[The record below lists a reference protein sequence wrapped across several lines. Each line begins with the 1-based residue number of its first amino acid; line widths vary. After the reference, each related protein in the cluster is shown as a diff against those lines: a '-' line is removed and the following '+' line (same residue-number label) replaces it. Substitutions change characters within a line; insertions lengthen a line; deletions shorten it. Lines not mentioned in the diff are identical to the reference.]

1 MAADSSSTGSRGEEA
16 NDDPRI
22 ETNVSNKTL
31 TYSSII
37 AFLAWAFAVYDY
49 TLFGTLLPVMAD
61 DLGWSTATSTAVVTL
76 VGVGVFAAAMTVGP
90 MLDYLGRKTSL
101 ILVTIGAALSSGLTA
116 LSFSAVYVVIV
127 RAFSGLGYAEQ
138 AVNAAYLNELYGNRP
153 RRGLIFSFV
162 QGGWPVGVLLG
173 AAISAVL
180 VPIIGWRGAFLVAV
194 LPSIIVVALAL
205 KLKES
210 PRFEAMKHVKKLQ
223 KEGNTERAREF
234 GSRYDVDTQST
245 GESKSSLRQIFG
257 PGIRKHTIFLSSAFL
272 CNWIGVQVFAVLGTT
287 VLTEGKGVSFGSAL
301 TVLIVSNAATY
312 IGYVL
317 HGLVGDIFGR
327 RRIVIIGWIIAS
339 ISYSAMLFGPNAAA
353 FVLTTYTIG
362 LFFTIGPYAAL
373 LFYMSES
380 FPANMRGTGTAFAN
394 AMGPLGAIVGSAL
407 LTALLSAGLSMVVSA
422 FLTGSV
428 ALFLSGVLL
437 LGAREVE
444 DPNKAEKAAQSA

>member
-1 MAADSSSTGSRGEEA
+1 MSVDNSGSDGRAEETQE
-16 NDDPRI
+16 PHI
-22 ETNVSNKTL
+22 ETSVSNKTL
-31 TYSSII
+31 TYSSIV
-37 AFLAWAFAVYDY
+37 AFLAWTFAVYDY

-61 DLGWSTATSTAVVTL
+61 GLGWSTATSTAVVTL

-101 ILVTIGAALSSGLTA
+101 ILVTVGAALSSGLTA

-127 RAFSGLGYAEQ
+127 RALSGLGYAEQ

-153 RRGLIFSFV
+153 RRGLIFSLV
-162 QGGWPVGVLLG
+162 QGGWPIGVLLG
-173 AAISAVL
+173 AALSAVL
-180 VPIIGWRGAFLVAV
+180 VPTVGWRGAFLIAM
-194 LPSIIVVALAL
+194 LPAFIIAALGI

-223 KEGNTERAREF
+223 REGNNERAVDF
-234 GSRYDVDTQST
+234 GRRYDIDTQST
-245 GESKSSLRQIFG
+245 GENKSSIRQIFE

-312 IGYVL
+312 IGYLL
-317 HGLVGDIFGR
+317 HGFIGDLVGR
-327 RRIVIIGWIIAS
+327 RRTIIAGWIIAA
-339 ISYSAMLFGPNAAA
+339 ISYSVMLFGPSAAA
-353 FVLTTYTIG
+353 FVITTYTIG

-407 LTALLSAGLSMVVSA
+407 LTALLGAGLSMVVSA
-422 FLTGSV
+422 FLSGSL
-428 ALFLSGVLL
+428 ALFLSGLL
-437 LGAREVE
+437 LMGAREVE
-444 DPNKAEKAAQSA
+444 DPNKTKPAAEPA

>member
-1 MAADSSSTGSRGEEA
+1 MAVNNSGSEGKNEESQ
-16 NDDPRI
+16 DPNI
-22 ETNVSNKTL
+22 ETSVSNKTL
-31 TYSSII
+31 TYSSIV

-61 DLGWSTATSTAVVTL
+61 GLGWSTATSTAVTTL
-76 VGVGVFAAAMTVGP
+76 VGVGVFAAAMSVGP

-101 ILVTIGAALSSGLTA
+101 ILVTVGAALSSGLTA

-162 QGGWPVGVLLG
+162 QGGWPIGVLLG

-180 VPIIGWRGAFLVAV
+180 VPTIGWRGAFLFAV
-194 LPSIIVVALAL
+194 LPSIVVVVLAL

-223 KEGNTERAREF
+223 REGNNERAREF
-234 GSRYDVDTQST
+234 GSRYDIDTEST
-245 GESKSSLRQIFG
+245 VENKSSLRQIFG

-327 RRIVIIGWIIAS
+327 RRIIVIGWIIAS
-339 ISYSAMLFGPNAAA
+339 ISYSAMLFGPSAAA

-394 AMGPLGAIVGSAL
+394 AMGPLGAILGSAL
-407 LTALLSAGLSMVVSA
+407 LTALLSTGLSMVYSA
-422 FLTGSV
+422 FLSGSL
-428 ALFLSGVLL
+428 ALLLSGLLL
-437 LGAREVE
+437 LGAREVKDSSRE
-444 DPNKAEKAAQSA
+444 EPGVGAA